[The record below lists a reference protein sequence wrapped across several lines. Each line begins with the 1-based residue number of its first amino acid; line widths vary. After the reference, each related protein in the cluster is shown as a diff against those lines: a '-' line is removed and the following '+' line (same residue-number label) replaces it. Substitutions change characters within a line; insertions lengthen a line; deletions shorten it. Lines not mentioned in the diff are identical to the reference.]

1 VLSAPGLLREGLRV
15 SVSDQPRPAPDA
27 GLTTARQT
35 PSAPLPHLDLISMQ
49 TPSASFRFLVTVA
62 VIVCSGFM
70 SFGLRA
76 SDAAALAGKRTLMLG
91 DSITQN
97 GLYVTFLEY
106 YLHRLAPSADY
117 DLISIGLSSETV
129 AGLSEPGLRYPRPNA
144 LDRLD
149 AALAAVKPQIVFA
162 CYGMNDGI
170 YHPLSAER
178 LAAYEAGLD
187 RLIAKV
193 RGAGASLVLITPP
206 IFDPLPIPQRLA
218 TAETTVFGYQATY
231 PGYNDVLQTYAAA
244 GLRRRAADVAVID
257 LHAGMRAALAERRK
271 VDPAFTFC
279 PDGVHPNELGHLLMG
294 RLVARGLGLNPPE
307 GALETELSRI
317 HADPLFPLVR
327 DRRALRSEAWLSFV
341 GYTHA
346 TTIKSASVRA
356 AEVVVARL
364 QAEIDALTAR
374 P

>member
-1 VLSAPGLLREGLRV
+1 MNPLCYLIRLFAVVAAIGFSTALS
-15 SVSDQPRPAPDA
+15 
-27 GLTTARQT
+27 T
-35 PSAPLPHLDLISMQ
+35 
-49 TPSASFRFLVTVA
+49 
-62 VIVCSGFM
+62 
-70 SFGLRA
+70 GLRA
-76 SDAAALAGKRTLMLG
+76 ASAEALAGKRTLVLG

-106 YLHRLAPSADY
+106 YLHRHAPAAGY
-117 DLISIGLSSETV
+117 DIVSIGLSSETV
-129 AGLSEPGLRYPRPNA
+129 SGLSEPGLRFPRPNA

-170 YHPLSAER
+170 YHPPSAER

-187 RLIAKV
+187 RLIEKV
-193 RGAGASLVLITPP
+193 RGAGATLVIITPP

-218 TAETTVFGYQATY
+218 TAETTVYGYQVSY
-231 PGYNDVLQTYAAA
+231 PNYNDVLQSLADA
-244 GLRRRAADVAVID
+244 GLRRRAAGVAVID
-257 LHAGMRAALAERRK
+257 LHRGMRGALAERRK
-271 VDPAFTFC
+271 SDPAFTFC

-294 RLVARGLGLNPPE
+294 RLVARGLGLNPPD
-307 GALETELSRI
+307 GTLEAELLRLQS
-317 HADPLFPLVR
+317 DPLFSLVR
-327 DRRALRSEAWLSFV
+327 DRRAMRSEAWLSFV

-356 AEVVVARL
+356 AEAVAARL
-364 QAEIDALTAR
+364 QTQIEATTAK